1 MYTLLAILLQEH
13 KLCEGSSLVLFS
25 EVTLVP
31 KTVLDTMHTQEMLN
45 KWERE
50 SASMSVCRQYLL
62 RK

>member
-1 MYTLLAILLQEH
+1 MAILLQEH
-13 KLCEGSSLVLFS
+13 KLYEGSSLVLFS

-31 KTVLDTMHTQEMLN
+31 KAVLDTMHTQEMLN